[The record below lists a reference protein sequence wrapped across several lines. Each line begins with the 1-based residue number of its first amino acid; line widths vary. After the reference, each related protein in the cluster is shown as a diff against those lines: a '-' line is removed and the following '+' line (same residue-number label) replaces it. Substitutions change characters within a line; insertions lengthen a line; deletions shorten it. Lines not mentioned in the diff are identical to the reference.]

1 MRRSAPLA
9 LSFLLFACSHTT
21 QLTDVFRDPS
31 ATATRFNKVAAFVM
45 AEDPSVRQTAED
57 EIVRR
62 IGPKAVASYT
72 LFSKADE
79 QSADTVRAK
88 LQSLGIDGA
97 VTMSLLSMGEEPIDP
112 RGEMGDSGKSFSG
125 YYGHHSR
132 GSEAG
137 WENVARIQ
145 TQIFSV
151 PDNKLLWSAATK
163 TFNPKDAKE
172 LVAKTADQVEQEL
185 RKSGLR

>member
-1 MRRSAPLA
+1 M
-9 LSFLLFACSHTT
+9 
-21 QLTDVFRDPS
+21 TDVYRDPS
-31 ATATRFNKVAAFVM
+31 LTTTRFNRIATFVI
-45 AEDPSVRQTAED
+45 AEDQDVRKTAED
-57 EIVRR
+57 ELVRR

-72 LFSKADE
+72 LFTKADE

-125 YYGHHSR
+125 AYGHGSR
-132 GSEAG
+132 GAAES

-145 TQIFSV
+145 TQIFNV
-151 PDNKLLWSAATK
+151 TENKLLWSAATK
-163 TFNPKDAKE
+163 TFDPKDAKQ
-172 LVAKTADQVEQEL
+172 LVAATADQVEKEL
-185 RKSGLR
+185 TKAGLR